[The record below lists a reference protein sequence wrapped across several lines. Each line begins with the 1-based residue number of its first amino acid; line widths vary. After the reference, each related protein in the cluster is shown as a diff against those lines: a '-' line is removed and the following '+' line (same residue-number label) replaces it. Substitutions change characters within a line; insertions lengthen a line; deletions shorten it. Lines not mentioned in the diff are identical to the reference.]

1 MPKETAH
8 VLRKEKFL
16 PFARATRGLG
26 YEVDNIAVRG
36 LTDSERLSLSRR
48 VYERYRH
55 ILETTFG
62 VPLHDDNVEQGSG
75 HIRQIQGYYVAHSAA
90 NFSNLEALHRR
101 KLLQSFALREFV
113 VEGASRFSK
122 GTKKVG
128 IEIHGDSFASDRVHP
143 SLYDKSK
150 PQDYQVQVII
160 RNLYVRLQPEL
171 SNLFEG
177 IPQVIPSG
185 CRKTV

>member
-1 MPKETAH
+1 MPESTTY
-8 VLRKEKFL
+8 VLREENFL
-16 PFARATRGLG
+16 PFARKTRSLG

-36 LTDSERLSLSRR
+36 LTDSECFSLRHR
-48 VYERYRH
+48 VYEHYRH

-75 HIRQIQGYYVAHSAA
+75 YIRQIQGYYVAHSAA

-101 KLLQSFALREFV
+101 KLLHSFALRGLV

-122 GTKKVG
+122 GIKKAG
-128 IEIHGDSFASDRVHP
+128 IEIHGDSFASDHVHP
-143 SLYDKSK
+143 RLYDKSK
-150 PQDYQVQVII
+150 PQDYQVIV
-160 RNLYVRLQPEL
+160 RELCVRLQPEL

-177 IPQVIPSG
+177 IPQVVP
-185 CRKTV
+185 RTV